1 MGGVKIIPMLL
12 MPFSN
17 GVSWYFILNSIS
29 NFNSLRSIVCKISL
43 FYTLWALYNKYLGG
57 KPQELG
63 HVSFGL
69 LALICSPYC
78 YLDDFFYSSQ
88 SKIKIPFFI
97 SCGLVVLNFAVVV
110 PLIISMKG
118 PTQFASKVMKEK
130 DRNNISTLTRVWGY
144 VFTTYIVSNIILWSF
159 VLYQFYILFVD
170 HAIIFHQ
177 SADNIESASASS
189 SNYVDDVVEVDGG
202 RNEEL

>member
-29 NFNSLRSIVCKISL
+29 NFNSLRLIVCKISL

-69 LALICSPYC
+69 LALICSP

-159 VLYQFYILFVD
+159 VLYQFYILFD
-170 HAIIFHQ
+170 DDIGLSAS